1 MSEESKSHKPKNTA
15 FRQQRLRAWQP
26 ILTPKTVLPTFFL
39 VGIIF
44 SPIGGVLLYSSD
56 SVSEMNIDYT
66 DCATAASSV
75 FQDIPE
81 NRYNLHYPQSS
92 SPSFTTP
99 RWKVTQDVTTIDPLT
114 NASLTGPR
122 CTLQFPVLSTLEPP
136 IFMYYRL
143 TNFYQNHRKY
153 VKSFDAD
160 QLYGKARTQSDM
172 KDGGCKDY
180 LSPSGSS
187 AVYYPCGFIA
197 RSVFNDT
204 LSSLT
209 RVDDNSTQYI
219 WSEKGIAWSSDT
231 SKYKPTTYSPDPSTV
246 VPPDTWVAR
255 YGANYT
261 AESIQKV
268 HTDEHLIVW
277 MRTAGLPTFRKL
289 YGRNDDQALT
299 EGMYSIDIDMRF
311 DVLSYGGRKSLVIS
325 TVAFLGGRN
334 SFLGIAYIV
343 VGCVCVVL
351 GCLFTVRHLYR
362 PRKLGDHTYLSW
374 NQAGGA
380 SSTPGGVGAS
390 GGPLSSGH

>member
-1 MSEESKSHKPKNTA
+1 
-15 FRQQRLRAWQP
+15 
-26 ILTPKTVLPTFFL
+26 
-39 VGIIF
+39 
-44 SPIGGVLLYSSD
+44 
-56 SVSEMNIDYT
+56 MNIDYT